1 MSESKAGL
9 LIEGDVGQALR
20 KMATPMAL
28 GMVFMILVN
37 IVDTFWVGRLGTDY
51 VAAMTYTFP
60 VVGLV
65 INLALGLMIGTS
77 TAVARAIGAG
87 RSDTAARLT
96 THALLFAVVAVIIL
110 CMVGLLT
117 QDALFRAL
125 GAEGEVLEL
134 TKEYMTIWYF
144 GVVLLIVPI
153 MANGALRAMGD
164 AKTPMRV
171 MMIGA
176 IINAILDP
184 LLIFGLGPFPA
195 LDLSGA
201 AYATLVA
208 RFCGFLFVFYVLV
221 KKTDLLQFKR
231 LKWAELKCSARQ
243 IFSVGIP
250 ASITN
255 ALGPVA
261 IALITAVVARYG
273 ESGLAAYGIGSR
285 VDSLVMMIPFALGGA
300 LSPFIGQN
308 WGAHLTVRVSDGIRR
323 SIRFGLL
330 WGLGGCLVMIIFG
343 TYIARVFTD
352 DPSVR
357 ADVTLYLQT
366 IPIGYAFLAV
376 ASIASS
382 SFNAVDRATRSTWL
396 SLLRSIVLAVPAAFI
411 GGHFLGLKGVF
422 IGLVFASVSSA
433 FLGIRWLRTLLRPD
447 GEISPDIGRTLSKE
461 QFTNL
466 LANQETAD
474 ALSSALASL
483 TELEGMDIRQLSR
496 GRVGLFVGRRELG
509 HFHRS
514 GRLDIPLPVEIGDNL
529 ANRGRVEAHHS
540 HVRNGWYSAD
550 VRDTT
555 QVQTAAWLLRMA
567 HLLYSLSRRGEKD
580 PITQRE
586 MEAFTASP
594 RCIEAMRSA
603 TARWEHPERLKNP

>member
-1 MSESKAGL
+1 
-9 LIEGDVGQALR
+9 
-20 KMATPMAL
+20 
-28 GMVFMILVN
+28 
-37 IVDTFWVGRLGTDY
+37 
-51 VAAMTYTFP
+51 
-60 VVGLV
+60 
-65 INLALGLMIGTS
+65 
-77 TAVARAIGAG
+77 
-87 RSDTAARLT
+87 
-96 THALLFAVVAVIIL
+96 
-110 CMVGLLT
+110 MVGLLT

-208 RFCGFLFVFYVLV
+208 RFCGFVFVFYVLV
-221 KKTDLLQFKR
+221 KKTDLLQFKG

-261 IALITAVVARYG
+261 IALITAVVARHG

-357 ADVTLYLQT
+357 ADVTCTCRRSPSVMRSSLSPQSPHHRLMRWTARPVQHGSHCCAASCSQCLPHSLVV
-366 IPIGYAFLAV
+366 IFLV
-376 ASIASS
+376 
-382 SFNAVDRATRSTWL
+382 
-396 SLLRSIVLAVPAAFI
+396 
-411 GGHFLGLKGVF
+411 LKGS
-422 IGLVFASVSSA
+422 L
-433 FLGIRWLRTLLRPD
+433 
-447 GEISPDIGRTLSKE
+447 
-461 QFTNL
+461 
-466 LANQETAD
+466 
-474 ALSSALASL
+474 SALFL
-483 TELEGMDIRQLSR
+483 
-496 GRVGLFVGRRELG
+496 RR
-509 HFHRS
+509 
-514 GRLDIPLPVEIGDNL
+514 
-529 ANRGRVEAHHS
+529 S
-540 HVRNGWYSAD
+540 H
-550 VRDTT
+550 
-555 QVQTAAWLLRMA
+555 LRFWA
-567 HLLYSLSRRGEKD
+567 YAG
-580 PITQRE
+580 
-586 MEAFTASP
+586 
-594 RCIEAMRSA
+594 
-603 TARWEHPERLKNP
+603 